1 MFKAVQI
8 MASTSSSYALSNRL
22 IKPPPPPLA
31 PFLLSSSR
39 TRSSSSPRPPHPP
52 TTHNIA
58 RRFLILRM
66 CSTRSDPHSHVA
78 SHSNVAAPDLG
89 NPRKINFCQ
98 WCGGA
103 TKHEVPDGE
112 EKMRAICTLCGRI
125 AYQNPK
131 MVVGCLIEHEN
142 KILLCKRKIQPSY
155 GLWTLPAGYLEIG
168 ESAVQGAMRETQE
181 EAGAEVD
188 VLSPFAHLDIPLIGQ
203 AYVIFLAKLKK
214 PQFSPGPESIECR
227 LFSLED
233 IPFDSLAF
241 SSMLVTL
248 KLYIEDMKAGRLRF
262 HYGLEQALLI
272 FMPILLMTI
281 YSHDEMNFILKLNSR
296 KLQPELRFRFVW
308 SYGLFYQENL
318 STVGSYVQVSMHQ
331 PERLLVPW
339 TSLPLMCINLDH
351 EKTERAAHFSCR
363 VHQVKSRGLCA
374 NAKS

>member
-1 MFKAVQI
+1 MLNSLQLKVLFIVL
-8 MASTSSSYALSNRL
+8 TS
-22 IKPPPPPLA
+22 
-31 PFLLSSSR
+31 
-39 TRSSSSPRPPHPP
+39 
-52 TTHNIA
+52 
-58 RRFLILRM
+58 
-66 CSTRSDPHSHVA
+66 
-78 SHSNVAAPDLG
+78 
-89 NPRKINFCQ
+89 
-98 WCGGA
+98 
-103 TKHEVPDGE
+103 
-112 EKMRAICTLCGRI
+112 
-125 AYQNPK
+125 
-131 MVVGCLIEHEN
+131 VVGCLIEHEN

-203 AYVIFLAKLKK
+203 TYVIFLAKLKK

-248 KLYIEDMKAGRLRF
+248 KLYIEDMKAGRFRF

-281 YSHDEMNFILKLNSR
+281 YSHDEMVELSSPHLIYGYINFILKLNSR

-318 STVGSYVQVSMHQ
+318 SMVGSYVQVFMHQ
-331 PERLLVPW
+331 PERLLVSW

-363 VHQVKSRGLCA
+363 VHQVKYRRFCVQMPRV
-374 NAKS
+374 KSTEDS